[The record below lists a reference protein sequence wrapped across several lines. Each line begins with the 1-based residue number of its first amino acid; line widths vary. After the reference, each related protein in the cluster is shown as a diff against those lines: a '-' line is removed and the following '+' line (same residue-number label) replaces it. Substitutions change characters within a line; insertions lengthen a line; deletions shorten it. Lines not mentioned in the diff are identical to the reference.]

1 MVIGRRVSL
10 EPAGRPSIQ
19 ENVRLRTLSLGRE
32 TGDQE
37 GREAIAAEI
46 SRQPC
51 KNGFGILQTAK
62 LVDDLERFCH

>member
-1 MVIGRRVSL
+1 LAAVYRSNQPVGH
-10 EPAGRPSIQ
+10 PIQ
-19 ENVRLRTLSLGRE
+19 ENVRLQTLSLGRE

-62 LVDDLERFCH
+62 LVDDLERICH